1 MRLDGKVAIVTGGA
15 TGLGRAIA
23 LGYAREGASVA
34 IADLTDASSVVD
46 EVKAAGGKAVVT
58 RTNVTDED
66 AVKRMVA
73 LAVERFG
80 TVDILVNNAA
90 IASTLRLKPFEQLT
104 VAEWRQVVET
114 NMIGTF
120 LCTREVSPIVR
131 AKQAGSIINFASGA
145 AFKGTPYMLHYTAT
159 KGAIISMTRALAREC
174 GADFVRV
181 NAISPG
187 YILTEG
193 NLANSSFLAD
203 QAEKA
208 IDGRALKRAGYPD
221 DLVGGAI
228 FLASDELKF
237 VTGQILAIDGG
248 SVYH

>member
-1 MRLDGKVAIVTGGA
+1 MRLGGKVAIVTGGA

-23 LGYAREGASVA
+23 LGYAREGAKVA
-34 IADLTDASSVVD
+34 IADLNDASAVIE
-46 EVKAAGGKAVVT
+46 EVTALGGEALST
-58 RTNVTDED
+58 RTDVADED
-66 AVKRMVA
+66 AVKRTVA
-73 LAVERFG
+73 LVVQRFG

-90 IASTLRLKPFEQLT
+90 VASTLRLTPFEQLT
-104 VAEWRQVVET
+104 VAEWRKVVDV
-114 NMIGTF
+114 NMIGAF
-120 LCTREVSPIVR
+120 LCAREICPILR
-131 AKQAGSIINFASGA
+131 AKQAGSIINVASGT

-159 KGAIISMTRALAREC
+159 KGAIMSMTRVMAREC
-174 GADFVRV
+174 GRDFIRV

-193 NLANSSFLAD
+193 NLANSEFLAD

-208 IDGRALKRAGYPD
+208 IEARALKRAGYPD

-228 FLASDELKF
+228 FLASDESKF

>member
-34 IADLTDASSVVD
+34 IADLTDAGSVVD
-46 EVKAAGGKAVVT
+46 EVKAAGGKAFAT
-58 RTNVTDED
+58 RTNVADED
-66 AVKRMVA
+66 AVKGMVT

-80 TVDILVNNAA
+80 TVDILINNAA
-90 IASTLRLKPFEQLT
+90 IATSLALKPFEQLT
-104 VAEWRQVVET
+104 VAEWRRVVEV

-120 LCTREVSPIVR
+120 LCAREVSSILR
-131 AKQAGSIINFASGA
+131 AKRAGSIINFASGT

-159 KGAIISMTRALAREC
+159 KGAIISMTRALAREF

-193 NLANSSFLAD
+193 NLANSAFLAD

-208 IDGRALKRAGYPD
+208 IDARALKRAGFPD
-221 DLVGGAI
+221 DLVGGAV
-228 FLASDELKF
+228 FLASDKSKF
-237 VTGQILAIDGG
+237 VTGQILAINGG

>member
-1 MRLDGKVAIVTGGA
+1 MRLGGKVAIVTGGA

-23 LGYAREGASVA
+23 LGYAREGAKVA
-34 IADLTDASSVVD
+34 IADLNDASAVIE
-46 EVKAAGGKAVVT
+46 EVTALGSEAVAT
-58 RTNVTDED
+58 RTDVADED

-73 LAVERFG
+73 LVVKRFG

-90 IASTLRLKPFEQLT
+90 VASTLRLTPFEQLS
-104 VAEWRQVVET
+104 VDEWRKVVDV
-114 NMIGTF
+114 NMIGAF
-120 LCTREVSPIVR
+120 LCAREICPILR
-131 AKQAGSIINFASGA
+131 AKQAGAIINVTSGT

-159 KGAIISMTRALAREC
+159 KGAIISMTRVMAREC
-174 GADFVRV
+174 GNDFIRV

-193 NLANSSFLAD
+193 NLANGDFLAD
-203 QAEKA
+203 QSEKA
-208 IDGRALKRAGYPD
+208 IEARALKRAGYPD

-228 FLASDELKF
+228 FLASDESKF